1 MGNSTVVWSQL
12 SNNSA
17 SSMYMHVEPWT
28 IVAKLALP
36 LTAWL
41 GGGGG
46 GGGGNFPTLIRI

>member
-46 GGGGNFPTLIRI
+46 GGVISLH